1 MTYLGESMPKL
12 GFGMMRLPKLED
24 GSIDIAQTEQMVD
37 AFLEAGLTYFDTA
50 RAYGES
56 EDAVRRALV
65 ERHPRDSFTLATK
78 VAPWLGSKN
87 AEEAKALFDTSLE
100 KTGAGYFDYYLLHNL
115 GGARTEFFDR
125 FGLWDW
131 ARDLREQGKIKHLG
145 FSMHDN
151 AEALARVLEIH
162 RDDVEFVQLQV
173 NYADWEDKAVQ
184 SRACLEVAR
193 RFELPVVIM
202 EPVRGGTLAA
212 PPRSVADILAEAD
225 PDQSPV
231 SWALRFVWGLE
242 GVLTVLSGMSTLEQ
256 MRQNIESYRTFMP
269 LSAAE
274 HEVIVRAQEAL
285 ALDRSIPCTTCRYC
299 VDGCPAEIDIPS
311 VLEALNKEQAFP
323 GTGRGSYNFST
334 RTSAKASECVQ
345 CGQCEDACPQHI
357 PIIEHLERASELFES

>member
-1 MTYLGESMPKL
+1 MT
-12 GFGMMRLPKLED
+12 R
-24 GSIDIAQTEQMVD
+24 
-37 AFLEAGLTYFDTA
+37 
-50 RAYGES
+50 
-56 EDAVRRALV
+56 
-65 ERHPRDSFTLATK
+65 
-78 VAPWLGSKN
+78 
-87 AEEAKALFDTSLE
+87 
-100 KTGAGYFDYYLLHNL
+100 
-115 GGARTEFFDR
+115 ARTEFFDR